1 MVKFI
6 RRANINLIGR
16 RGGLVGTST
25 LVLARRSVWSVSLG
39 QCEVKSVPSLSL
51 SYRVILG
58 VIAADGD
65 HHFSAD

>member
-1 MVKFI
+1 M
-6 RRANINLIGR
+6 
-16 RGGLVGTST
+16 GTST